1 MSGASTL
8 SARDSPSV
16 VRPHRVRLLLLVA
29 GCLALAGALVPTA
42 PVAAAATAVVH
53 PAQSSINDTASTR
66 RVQLIAG
73 GLAVL
78 GIGLI
83 GITVWFWRSTRPDP
97 ESLAP
102 LEMMGRRRWRRL
114 DTIEQRHRLDAVR
127 AHLNDEAAEA
137 ARETVTPPPV
147 VEAVPAP
154 APATASPSS
163 PEIAVPAAVVVGGV
177 EPDDEPVSVA
187 APAGDDASADEVPAA
202 EGAVVEVSEVEIPV
216 VEVPG
221 DEASGDEVPAAE
233 GASSRS
239 RRSRSR
245 SQVAGDEVPGDEVS
259 GEHAN
264 VHGDPLVRAMEKD
277 AGAG

>member
-8 SARDSPSV
+8 SARDSPPV

-42 PVAAAATAVVH
+42 PAAATVVVH

-137 ARETVTPPPV
+137 ARETITPVPV

-154 APATASPSS
+154 GPAAASPSS
-163 PEIAVPAAVVVGGV
+163 PEVAVPAAVVVGGV
-177 EPDDEPVSVA
+177 ELDDEPVSVA
-187 APAGDDASADEVPAA
+187 PSAGEDASADEVAVA
-202 EGAVVEVSEVEIPV
+202 EGAVVEVPEVEIPV
-216 VEVPG
+216 VEVTGVEVTGVEAPG
-221 DEASGDEVPAAE
+221 DEAPGDEAPGVEAP
-233 GASSRS
+233 
-239 RRSRSR
+239 
-245 SQVAGDEVPGDEVS
+245 GDEVPGDEVGADDVS

-264 VHGDPLVRAMEKD
+264 VSGDPLVRAMEKD

>member
-1 MSGASTL
+1 L
-8 SARDSPSV
+8 SARDSPPV

-42 PVAAAATAVVH
+42 PVAATAVVH

-66 RVQLIAG
+66 RVQFIAG

-163 PEIAVPAAVVVGGV
+163 PEVPVPAAVVVGGV

-216 VEVPG
+216 VEV
-221 DEASGDEVPAAE
+221 
-233 GASSRS
+233 
-239 RRSRSR
+239 
-245 SQVAGDEVPGDEVS
+245 AGDEVPGDEVPGDQVGADEVS

>member
-1 MSGASTL
+1 M
-8 SARDSPSV
+8 SARDSPPV

-42 PVAAAATAVVH
+42 PVAATAVVH

-66 RVQLIAG
+66 RVQFIAG

-137 ARETVTPPPV
+137 ARETVTPLPV

-154 APATASPSS
+154 GPAAASPSS
-163 PEIAVPAAVVVGGV
+163 PEVAVPAAVVVGGV
-177 EPDDEPVSVA
+177 ELDDEPVSVA
-187 APAGDDASADEVPAA
+187 PPAADDALADEVPAA
-202 EGAVVEVSEVEIPV
+202 EGAVVEIPVVEAPEVEIPV
-216 VEVPG
+216 VEV
-221 DEASGDEVPAAE
+221 
-233 GASSRS
+233 
-239 RRSRSR
+239 
-245 SQVAGDEVPGDEVS
+245 AGDEVPGDEVPADELPADELAADEVS